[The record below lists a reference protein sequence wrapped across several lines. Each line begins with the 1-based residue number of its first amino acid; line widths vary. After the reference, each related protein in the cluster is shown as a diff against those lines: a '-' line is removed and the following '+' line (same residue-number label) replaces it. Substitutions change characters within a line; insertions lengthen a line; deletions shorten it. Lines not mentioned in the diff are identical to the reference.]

1 MITFGRVPLS
11 SCPYTR
17 EVYKQSEMK
26 YCLNGTMVDLEA
38 VINGT
43 YTEPIMK
50 DNDFIGSSLDVIL

>member
-1 MITFGRVPLS
+1 
-11 SCPYTR
+11 
-17 EVYKQSEMK
+17 MK